1 MLGFSLRSFL
11 YPSFTAYRQE
21 EDTVESPKN
30 VTRREFIAATAAAG
44 AVAAFTI
51 VRPESVRGSQSNS
64 KVELVW
70 VGAGGRG
77 TADAKGLEAAGGRI
91 VGIADLFQDKIDIA
105 RKTFTAVPESSCFAG
120 FDGYRKVMD
129 LKADAV
135 LLTSPPGFRP
145 DEFAAAVAAGKHVFM
160 EKPIAVDT
168 HGCHAVL
175 ATADKAKAKKLSVV
189 VGLQRRYSTRYQEAQ
204 KRIAAGALGTV
215 VSGRAFYL
223 TGDVWRGRT
232 WPRADYATELHWM
245 AKNWYYFRC
254 LSGDLITEQ
263 NIHNLDA
270 CNWVLGG
277 HPQRCAGYGGRKWRK
292 YIGDI
297 FDHFNVTFEYPE
309 GVHLTFQSGQ
319 FCTLQDSSEQI
330 LGTDGTFTNAGRN
343 TFKIEGKNAWEA
355 TGQDDSNR
363 NEYEA
368 FIASVQKGEPRTD
381 AYHGVDGTFVTILG
395 REAAYRR
402 KDVEWDKLWK
412 ENQRLERKPYKV

>member
-1 MLGFSLRSFL
+1 MG
-11 YPSFTAYRQE
+11 P
-21 EDTVESPKN
+21 VKN
-30 VTRREFIAATAAAG
+30 VTRREFILTTAAAG
-44 AVAAFTI
+44 TAAAFI
-51 VRPESVRGSQSNS
+51 VKPESVRGTQANS
-64 KVELVW
+64 AIELVW

-77 TADAKGLEAAGGRI
+77 TADAKGLTAAGARI
-91 VGIADLFQDKIDIA
+91 VGIADVFQDKIDLA
-105 RKTFTAVPESSCFAG
+105 RKAFPDVPASNCFAE
-120 FDGYRKVMD
+120 FDGYQKVMGVKSD
-129 LKADAV
+129 GAI
-135 LLTSPPGFRP
+135 LTTPPGFRP

-168 HGCHAVL
+168 FGCHSVL

-189 VGLQRRYSTRYQEAQ
+189 VGLQRRYSTKYQEAQ
-204 KRIAAGALGTV
+204 KRIASGALGTI
-215 VSGRAFYL
+215 VSGRGFYL
-223 TGDVWRGRT
+223 TGDVWRGKT
-232 WPRADYATELHWM
+232 WPRADFPTELHWM

-277 HPQRCAGYGGRKWRK
+277 HPLRCVGYGGRKWRK

-297 FDHFNVTFEYPE
+297 FDHFNVTYEYAD
-309 GVHLTFQSGQ
+309 GVHLTFMSGQ

-330 LGTDGTFTNAGRN
+330 LGTDGTFTNAGRQ
-343 TFKIEGKNAWEA
+343 TFKIEGKNAWEP
-355 TGQDDSNR
+355 TGPDDSNK

-368 FIASVQKGEPRTD
+368 FLASIKNGEPRSD

-402 KDVEWDKLWK
+402 KEMTWDKLWK
-412 ENQRLERKPYKV
+412 ENQKLQRKIYPVT